1 MRAVCSRDRS
11 EAAKKGNVRGAH
23 TVGTQYDKN
32 STVSSISP
40 ARTNANK
47 GMCTTTPLSQL
58 LIKKKKK
65 KSEQKTRKLSW
76 VMPLQEKKTQQRKQ
90 QKSHARRFSA
100 ARHVLYTL
108 FCPTVIV
115 SRDACFVKRPV
126 PRAMHPVVA
135 EGARRIV
142 QRTATH
148 GTMTISYSVC
158 AKAAIVA
165 VRGPRSGTRGVGVRG
180 KEGRRARAEW
190 LE

>member
-1 MRAVCSRDRS
+1 
-11 EAAKKGNVRGAH
+11 
-23 TVGTQYDKN
+23 
-32 STVSSISP
+32 
-40 ARTNANK
+40 
-47 GMCTTTPLSQL
+47 
-58 LIKKKKK
+58 
-65 KSEQKTRKLSW
+65 
-76 VMPLQEKKTQQRKQ
+76 MPLQEKKTQQRKQ

-100 ARHVLYTL
+100 ARHVLYSL

-126 PRAMHPVVA
+126 PRAMRPVVA

-148 GTMTISYSVC
+148 GTMTISYSVR